1 MSTVKPIQLSRDFK
15 WCSGFYTA
23 DNAPIECLDKNSCG
37 ESLVPI
43 EDLTVGQV
51 FYVEYWKT
59 RWRNNMYCMR
69 LVRKRTTTRG
79 KTYYD
84 CVWLTENCEMMRMDG
99 DKAFGAM
106 FSPLKPKTLVYVKAL
121 KRVREESVFRPIET
135 PERVAKKPKTDA
147 EEKTET
153 FSDKKTGF
161 PVSPKLESAPKG
173 EQPREAPKEAPTE
186 APTKAPTEA
195 TPPKVSAEKASK

>member
-1 MSTVKPIQLSRDFK
+1 
-15 WCSGFYTA
+15 
-23 DNAPIECLDKNSCG
+23 
-37 ESLVPI
+37 
-43 EDLTVGQV
+43 
-51 FYVEYWKT
+51 
-59 RWRNNMYCMR
+59 
-69 LVRKRTTTRG
+69 
-79 KTYYD
+79 
-84 CVWLTENCEMMRMDG
+84 MMRMDG